1 MVTKL
6 FRLMIVK
13 YFEMIIKVSVI
24 EKKDKK
30 HFVLCILQ
38 IFKTLRR
45 VIKFLETLFQ
55 KHLKNKNSFKNL
67 LKIFFSFIYLLSNI
81 NH

>member
-6 FRLMIVK
+6 FRLLIVK

-30 HFVLCILQ
+30 HFVLCNLQ